1 MTVAL
6 GSMAGVAA
14 FLGLTAAVLLSSM
27 GTTPAPSPSGAQAS
41 TASRAPAVVATLSP
55 KQLAGERV
63 IYSYSGLNPPASL
76 LDRIRAGQAAGVI
89 FFSDNIS
96 SRTQIKGV
104 TDELQRAARQSPVK
118 KPLLLM
124 TDQEGGQVR
133 RLPGAP
139 SPSEKEIGASSDP
152 VGSARRA
159 GHGAG
164 ENLTSAGMDVNLAPV
179 LDVFRTS
186 GNFIDQY
193 GRSYSSDPHQAG
205 QLGAAFITAQQRTG
219 VAATAK
225 HFPGLGAAST
235 NQDTDTG
242 PVTLKVPLHALR
254 SVDELPYRSAIKA
267 GVRLV
272 MVSWATYPAFD
283 RGRPAGLSQ
292 KVVQGELRRRL
303 GFSGVTITDAL
314 EAGALRAYGAT
325 SNRAVVAAHAGM
337 DLLLCAAEQPSEGG
351 EAVDALAA
359 ALRSGQLSRSAFE
372 ASVDRIVTLRSSAGG

>member
-1 MTVAL
+1 MTVL
-6 GSMAGVAA
+6 GPLAGVAA
-14 FLGLTAAVLLSSM
+14 FVGLTAAALLSSI
-27 GTTPAPSPSGAQAS
+27 GTTPASGPAHQTS
-41 TASRAPAVVATLSP
+41 TPNRPPAMVARLSP
-55 KQLAGERV
+55 KQLAGQRV

-76 LDRIRAGQAAGVI
+76 LDRIRAGEAAGVI
-89 FFSDNIS
+89 FFSDNVS

-104 TDELQRAARQSPVK
+104 TDELQRAAMQSPVK

-139 SPSEKEIGASSDP
+139 TPSEKDIGASSDP

-179 LDVFRTS
+179 LDVFRSS
-186 GNFIDQY
+186 GDFIDQY
-193 GRSYSSDPHQAG
+193 GRSYSSNPG
-205 QLGAAFITAQQRTG
+205 EVSRLGPAFITAQQGTG

-235 NQDTDTG
+235 SQDTDTE
-242 PVTLKVPLHALR
+242 PVTLNVSLHALR

-272 MVSWATYPAFD
+272 MVSWATYPALD
-283 RGRPAGLSQ
+283 RDHPAGLSQ
-292 KVVQGELRRRL
+292 TVVQGELRRRL
-303 GFSGVTITDAL
+303 GFSGVTITDAI

-325 SNRAVVAAHAGM
+325 SNRAVLAAHAGM

-359 ALRSGQLSRSAFE
+359 ALRSGRLSRSAFE
-372 ASVDRIVTLRSSAGG
+372 ASVDRVVNLRSSAQR